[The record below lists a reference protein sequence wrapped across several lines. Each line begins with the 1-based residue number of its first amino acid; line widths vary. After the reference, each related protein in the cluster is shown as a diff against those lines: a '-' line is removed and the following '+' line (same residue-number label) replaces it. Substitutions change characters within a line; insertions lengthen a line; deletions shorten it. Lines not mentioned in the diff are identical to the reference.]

1 MKDDSSISDENGVT
15 NILPIPP
22 ALEFPFPD
30 NIAQSSQ
37 TPSNAPSEIVP
48 TRVSALNRIPSLR
61 NGAPATLKTP
71 ATPSLER
78 QSKAPRP
85 QAKRRLRSERPVS
98 LQRTSTFL
106 RPRRV
111 HTGHAPTLLNTAAG
125 GHSSD
130 NDSTS
135 SDDESD
141 LKLASRPSNLSGR
154 SPSTKGHTGRV
165 LEADQDSK
173 RRSNG
178 GQFANFSVGNENYKT
193 KGRVSKRDGRL
204 NISVNETNNHGYL
217 AHALG
222 ATLQHQIKRPH
233 DDDRPELEHTLSPL
247 HEEDGTRRPDLTA
260 RLSALSA
267 SPSMGEFTSKP
278 RLNIVIMVIG
288 SRGDIQPFLKLG
300 KLLKEDHGHRVRIA
314 THPAFKTFVE
324 QDSGLEFF
332 SVGGDPAELMAFMV
346 KNPGLMP
353 SISTVRAG
361 EVGRR
366 RDAMFEMF
374 QGFWRACIN
383 ATDDETLP
391 ANRKMMEDKHPFVAD
406 AIIANPPSF
415 AHVHCAERLGVPLHL
430 MFTFP
435 YSPTQQFPHPLANI
449 RKSNVDTNYT
459 NFMSY
464 PLVEMMYVE
473 GPQIYQRSQS
483 LTEDQ
488 DLARTR
494 RSRQPLPSQDTWA
507 RARLYP
513 MGPRAVVP
521 IKSTLHVHVVPG
533 ADSKARGL
541 GPGN

>member
-1 MKDDSSISDENGVT
+1 MKDSSSVSEEDGAT

-22 ALEFPFPD
+22 ALEFPFPR
-30 NIAQSSQ
+30 NSIEAIQV
-37 TPSNAPSEIVP
+37 PSKAPSEITP
-48 TRVSALNRIPSLR
+48 HHPSAPGNIPPVN
-61 NGAPATLKTP
+61 NGAPVPLKTP
-71 ATPSLER
+71 ATPNTER
-78 QSKAPRP
+78 ATKAPRP
-85 QAKRRLRSERPVS
+85 QAKRRFKSERPVS

-111 HTGHAPTLLNTAAG
+111 YTGHVPTLLNNAAG
-125 GHSSD
+125 GYSSED
-130 NDSTS
+130 DSSS
-135 SDDESD
+135 SDDELD
-141 LKLASRPSNLSGR
+141 MKLASMPSNLSGR

-165 LEADQDSK
+165 PEADK
-173 RRSNG
+173 NGRRTSSG
-178 GQFANFSVGNENYKT
+178 GQFGKFAVGNESYKT

-222 ATLQHQIKRPH
+222 ATLQHRFKQPG
-233 DDDRPELEHTLSPL
+233 DNDRSELEQTLSPL
-247 HEEDGTRRPDLTA
+247 REEDNTRRPDIVA
-260 RLSALSA
+260 RLSALST
-267 SPSMGEFTSKP
+267 SPSLAEDSSRP
-278 RLNIVIMVIG
+278 PLNIVIMVIG

-324 QDSGLEFF
+324 KDSGLEFF

-353 SISTVRAG
+353 SVSTVRAG
-361 EVGRR
+361 EIGRR

-383 ATDDETLP
+383 ATDDETIP
-391 ANRKMMEDKHPFVAD
+391 ANLKMMEDKHPFVAD

-449 RKSNVDTNYT
+449 KKSNVDTNYT

-464 PLVEMMYVE
+464 PLVEMMCVKSE
-473 GPQIYQRSQS
+473 K
-483 LTEDQ
+483 L
-488 DLARTR
+488 
-494 RSRQPLPSQDTWA
+494 
-507 RARLYP
+507 
-513 MGPRAVVP
+513 P
-521 IKSTLHVHVVPG
+521 IKRKKLLTNNP
-533 ADSKARGL
+533 
-541 GPGN
+541 